1 MQSRMTI
8 KYTSY
13 GDIEKTTIYQILKY
27 FTTPRKG
34 VLFRLDFDKLNET
47 GWNEEDIY
55 ISSLAISKLEG
66 ATSNEKYSKEYY
78 VTFMC
83 DNKEQKYLLKLLFAI
98 SQHGDPGHTFG
109 IVFGDKHL
117 GWDGDGSDRI
127 DEINFIDKWK
137 KKEYYEY
144 PDKLPEKALNYNRAY
159 EAIFQEMRNIPTDNS
174 LWKDDGY
181 KKFAEKIAKKY
192 SEFQYEKFC
201 MIKNKMEK
209 IK

>member
-13 GDIEKTTIYQILKY
+13 GDIEKTTIYQILDY

-34 VLFRLDFDKLNET
+34 VVFRLDYDKENET

-55 ISSLAISKLEG
+55 ISSLSISKLEG
-66 ATSNEKYSKEYY
+66 ITSNKKYSKEYY
-78 VTFMC
+78 ITFMC

-98 SQHGDPGHTFG
+98 SQHGDPGHTFS
-109 IVFGDKHL
+109 ITFGDKHL

-137 KKEYYEY
+137 KKEFYEY
-144 PDKLPEKALNYNRAY
+144 TDKLPEKVLNYDRAHETLWNRA
-159 EAIFQEMRNIPTDNS
+159 QNMNIKPS
-174 LWKDDGY
+174 FWKYDGDS
-181 KKFAEKIAKKY
+181 KKLAEKIAKVY
-192 SEFQYEKFC
+192 SDTQYKKFLS
-201 MIKNKMEK
+201 IKDN
-209 IK
+209 I